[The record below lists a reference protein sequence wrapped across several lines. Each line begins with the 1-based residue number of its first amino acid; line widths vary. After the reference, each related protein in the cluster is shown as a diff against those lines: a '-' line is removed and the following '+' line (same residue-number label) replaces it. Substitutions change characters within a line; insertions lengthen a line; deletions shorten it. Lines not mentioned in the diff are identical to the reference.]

1 MSWFRLVGCCHN
13 LGRVGGVMVWTGLVV
28 SWFSVDGWCHNLGFV
43 GSVVIEAVT
52 IETEW

>member
-1 MSWFRLVGCCHN
+1 
-13 LGRVGGVMVWTGLVV
+13 MVWTGLVV